1 MIPRP
6 AILERLSTTVASG
19 RAVLGAGCSAG
30 IIAKCAEGGGAD
42 LILVYSTGRSRLMGL
57 PTWRLGNSNPSTL
70 AMAAEILNVTGSIP
84 VIGGAEACDPTRL
97 DLERL
102 LDEFVAAGFSGIIN
116 FPTLSNLPDMR
127 RRGDAVGIGFD
138 REVDMVRRA
147 RRRDLFTMAYVAT
160 PDDSRRMAA
169 AGADCIVTHSG
180 PTTGGLVGYRY
191 DGSLSDLIRD
201 TEQIIQAARAVSP
214 DVVCLIHGGLLA
226 TPDEV
231 QAALY
236 QTSAVGFVGASS
248 IERIPIER
256 AVMATTRAFKALRVG
271 RADASAP
278 VEPVAMRA
286 VSLQTSDL
294 GRSEA
299 FYARILGLRTVESHP
314 NRRVMD
320 GHGMTLELMQADG
333 TGMGA
338 GAITLEVRDL
348 DAARHRLVGWG
359 LEVTEEHLAGGRRGL
374 MISDPG
380 GAVVKLRAPTPA

>member
-1 MIPRP
+1 LLWSKQFYHFEVAEWLTGDPVGTNATWYRIDGGRY
-6 AILERLSTTVASG
+6 AGAELDSVCDVAGERAQTAALASG
-19 RAVLGAGCSAG
+19 VPGFASV
-30 IIAKCAEGGGAD
+30 AE
-42 LILVYSTGRSRLMGL
+42 
-57 PTWRLGNSNPSTL
+57 
-70 AMAAEILNVTGSIP
+70 
-84 VIGGAEACDPTRL
+84 
-97 DLERL
+97 L
-102 LDEFVAAGFSGIIN
+102 LH
-116 FPTLSNLPDMR
+116 
-127 RRGDAVGIGFD
+127 
-138 REVDMVRRA
+138 A
-147 RRRDLFTMAYVAT
+147 RRPEAAYVAT
-160 PDDSRRMAA
+160 PDDSRQMAA

-180 PTTGGLVGYRY
+180 PTTGGLGGYRY